1 MAYLQKGDRVVVRSD
16 LEARARYSMR
26 DENGIFMASMT
37 IDATPDMCRFR
48 GKKVTIDR
56 VCGNG
61 FYFIKQDNNAWYWT
75 DGMFEEYPKPLEVDP
90 EAWDSFFS
98 DFQRKER
105 CK

>member
-75 DGMFEEYPKPLEVDP
+75 DGMFEEYPKPLDVDP
-90 EAWDSFFS
+90 EAWDSFFA
-98 DFQRKER
+98 DFSAKGAV
-105 CK
+105 

>member
-16 LEARARYSMR
+16 LEAHSYYAMR
-26 DENGIFMASMT
+26 DANGDFLGLLT
-37 IDATPDMCRFR
+37 IDATSDMCRFR
-48 GKKVTIDR
+48 GKTVTIDR

-61 FYFIKQDNNAWYWT
+61 YYYIKQDNNAWYWS

-98 DFQRKER
+98 DFAAKGAV
-105 CK
+105 